1 MENKGRA
8 DGKQRR
14 ENRKQGR
21 RTGNRG
27 RAGGKQRREGRE
39 WWKGERRGGQETGQ
53 KREAGWAGK
62 KGRNGQEA
70 AKAKIGRGA
79 ERESR
84 RAGESKGKEKAERQQ
99 KEGAARQKRKTERR
113 ERGSSVAKK
122 EKLKG
127 RKGARS
133 GQKTEA
139 GRTGSGR
146 CREPFGNTPFPARR
160 DKKGEGSVKDS
171 SPWSKRALWGY
182 FCTISSSSSNQ
193 PAPANLSTMKST

>member
-27 RAGGKQRREGRE
+27 RAGGKQRRERRE

-84 RAGESKGKEKAERQQ
+84 RAGESKGKEKAKRQQ
-99 KEGAARQKRKTERR
+99 KEGAAWRK
-113 ERGSSVAKK
+113 KK
-122 EKLKG
+122 KLKG

-146 CREPFGNTPFPARR
+146 CREHFGNTPFPARR
-160 DKKGEGSVKDS
+160 DKKGRSPLRTPPRGQNAPCGAISVQYRARRAA
-171 SPWSKRALWGY
+171 SPHRRT
-182 FCTISSSSSNQ
+182 CRR
-193 PAPANLSTMKST
+193 